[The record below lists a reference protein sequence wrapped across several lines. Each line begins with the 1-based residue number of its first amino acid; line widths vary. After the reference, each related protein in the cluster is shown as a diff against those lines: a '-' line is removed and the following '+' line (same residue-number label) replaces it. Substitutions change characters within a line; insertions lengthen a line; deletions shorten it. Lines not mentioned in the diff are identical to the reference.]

1 MLSEK
6 YELDN
11 SKWTSLCPYER
22 QRTTKET
29 FYHRKKRKLYK
40 EEKTEQIDLY
50 TGGGR
55 GERILREMSVEMYH
69 RIHRMTNEEKDEKR
83 GE

>member
-1 MLSEK
+1 MSSVK
-6 YELDN
+6 SELDN

-40 EEKTEQIDLY
+40 EEKAEQIDLY

-55 GERILREMSVEMYH
+55 GERILREISVEMYH